1 MAARTLK
8 ITPTESV
15 KVRRSDSEVL
25 EVEGTWG
32 PNGDPPPKHY
42 HPDQD
47 ERFEVLEGTLR
58 TRVDGVER
66 DLAPGDT
73 LEIPRTAVH
82 QMWNPGGEPVR
93 AVWQTRP
100 RGRTEKWFGAI
111 DRLHREGRVGAN
123 GMPGPLAFA
132 VLLSEYDDVFRL
144 AVPAQP
150 LVRAALSGLA
160 VVGRAR
166 GYDAGAS

>member
-1 MAARTLK
+1 MTRTFR

-15 KVRRSDSEVL
+15 EVRRSDGGVL

-73 LEIPRTAVH
+73 IEIPSDAVH
-82 QMWNPGGEPVR
+82 QMWNPGAEPAR

-100 RGRTEKWFGAI
+100 GGSTEQWFSAI
-111 DRLHREGRVGAN
+111 DRLHREGRVGGN

-132 VLLSEYDDVFRL
+132 VLLTEYDDVFRL

-150 LVRAALSGLA
+150 LVQVGLSALA

-166 GYDAGAS
+166 GYDAGAL